1 MPRKK
6 RTDLVKQSTDLIHI
20 NLRMREDLRQQLEN
34 AAKQHNA
41 TLSNEIRW
49 RLEDSFKRDTLRKL
63 EDITYDMQVCWARF
77 SARFTRLDLEQALV
91 EELKR
96 AEDLAK
102 IKTLAKLWIDH
113 GAEEQHQPRGGV

>member
-41 TLSNEIRW
+41 TISNEIRW
-49 RLEDSFKRDTLRKL
+49 RLEDSFKRDTLRNL
-63 EDITYDMQVCWARF
+63 EDITDSMQICWARY
-77 SARFTRLDLEQALV
+77 SNRHLRLDLERELAEALT
-91 EELKR
+91 R

-102 IKTLAKLWIDH
+102 VKTLAKLWLHH
-113 GAEEQHQPRGGV
+113 GSEEQRQLKGGA